1 LTNENHQ
8 KKANFVLMMM
18 IGQLGIQ
25 MRLSF
30 NTGSD
35 QMITKLVNI

>member
-8 KKANFVLMMM
+8 KKANFVMMIM
-18 IGQLGIQ
+18 IGQLEIQ